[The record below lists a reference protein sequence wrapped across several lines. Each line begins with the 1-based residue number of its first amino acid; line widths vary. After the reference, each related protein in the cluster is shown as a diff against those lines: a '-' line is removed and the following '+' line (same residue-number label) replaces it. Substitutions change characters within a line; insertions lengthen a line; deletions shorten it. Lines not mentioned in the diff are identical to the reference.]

1 MLVNEIIA
9 VSLMGM
15 AVSIFDSKEPFG
27 VCGKS
32 QRLFWGKIVREVGKQ
47 AETII

>member
-15 AVSIFDSKEPFG
+15 AVSIFDSKER
-27 VCGKS
+27 S
-32 QRLFWGKIVREVGKQ
+32 RRFWGKYQRIKGVSCKGSW
-47 AETII
+47 ETI